1 VDGSRNPAGA
11 GEVVSI
17 RAHAGYRPD
26 FKALASGQVSA
37 ARAKLG
43 LSHAEFAEHL
53 GEILGWMP
61 SAAAVKK
68 WEQGSIPPGDVLLSC
83 AMVTQNTSGD
93 MLAFPRTATVQQ
105 AAALLSD
112 ISPALDRESPAPLLW
127 AVPHSFPADALCGP
141 WVTCYQFRHG
151 GAQQHHADIAHIT
164 AGSDRHIRATNH
176 PPSPRTEG
184 RTSPF
189 RNEIEAQLTN
199 RHLVGHWKNT
209 SDARYFGSI
218 HLAVLPG
225 ETVMEGYY
233 TGFASDILVSTGP
246 WKWVR
251 LAPESLSG
259 DVLSKI
265 SLRDPS
271 VLYELVMNYSQ
282 YDVPLTLA
290 DIGEE
295 T

>member
-1 VDGSRNPAGA
+1 MTTSHNPARPG
-11 GEVVSI
+11 GVVSI
-17 RAHAGYRPD
+17 GSRSGYRPD
-26 FKALASGQVSA
+26 FRGLASGQVRA
-37 ARAKLG
+37 ARERLS
-43 LSHAEFAEHL
+43 LSHAEFADYL
-53 GEILGWMP
+53 SQLLGW
-61 SAAAVKK
+61 AVTAEAVER
-68 WEQGSIPPGDVLLSC
+68 WERGAIPPGDVLLPC

-112 ISPALDRESPAPLLW
+112 ISPALDRESPAPLLR
-127 AVPHSFPADALCGP
+127 AVPHSFPADALCGS

-151 GAQQHHADIAHIT
+151 GTQQHHADIANIT

-251 LAPESLSG
+251 LEPESLSG